1 MDNIQKLEETWM
13 IIAEK
18 REDKMKVILGSKG
31 MIAFADLSQNVKRRM
46 MAETELDNE
55 SAMKIF
61 DEEYKKLI

>member
-61 DEEYKKLI
+61 DEEYEKLI